1 MTRCKSKHTNTHL
14 FRTDLSLKQIQ
25 QAKELMKKMKTSLSV
40 FVLIAALNF
49 MISNQYSSFLYP
61 NFMIEI

>member
-1 MTRCKSKHTNTHL
+1 MTRYKSKHTNTHL
-14 FRTDLSLKQIQ
+14 FRIDLSLKQIQ

-49 MISNQYSSFLYP
+49 MVSKQYSSFC
-61 NFMIEI
+61 FSKF